1 MPQCQKLDGRVVDS
15 KYFEKIDTY
24 MRTWYLSFNLK
35 E

>member
-1 MPQCQKLDGRVVDS
+1 MPQCQKLDGGVVDS

-24 MRTWYLSFNLK
+24 MYTSYLSFKLK